1 MWHLIKNR
9 ASYVFMFVPMVLGC
23 MLVPVTWAQFEE
35 APQLP
40 TSHQPA
46 PASVSEGRVGIAEM
60 NNLLSGNTLK
70 VRMINEE
77 VNWSVFFQSGGL
89 VFAKS
94 EHGAQDTGQWWIDKG
109 LYCTQYLQM
118 SEVDDS
124 SPPWVLSHVF
134 LDAYAGASALGQL
147 VMRYD
152 LQQDLQLTCAL
163 SLPLGPPGSE
173 YGGVASP
180 IEGRYFAAG
189 PSLFGQLAWYF

>member
-70 VRMINEE
+70 VRMVNEE
-77 VNWSVFFQSGGL
+77 VKWSVFFQSGGL

-118 SEVDDS
+118 REGKEACY
-124 SPPWVLSHVF
+124 WLSREEGQLRVHRSDNDHVVG
-134 LDAYAGASALGQL
+134 LAELVPGNPEQLGQ
-147 VMRYD
+147 
-152 LQQDLQLTCAL
+152 
-163 SLPLGPPGSE
+163 
-173 YGGVASP
+173 
-180 IEGRYFAAG
+180 
-189 PSLFGQLAWYF
+189 